1 MTALQTAS
9 VPPRDSVAELRRAVR
24 AETTRNVLRA
34 LAGSVLTFLLTIIA
48 VLAIWVGVLWIT
60 GVSPYIAKS
69 PADVWA
75 YLATDPDAAA
85 NRAELGANLLV
96 TLGNAFI
103 GFVAGLVAAL
113 ITAIAFHLSKGVE
126 HALMP
131 IAMLLRSV
139 PLVAFAPV
147 IIMIFQRD
155 VWTVAVMGGI
165 VVYFPALV
173 NIAFGL
179 KSASPQMNDV
189 VTVYGGNARTAL
201 RKVALPTSL
210 PAFFAAVRISV
221 PGAITGALLA
231 EWLATGT
238 GIGGVIGTYTSQA
251 QFTALWASVVAVTA
265 ASLVLYNLAQIVE
278 NVVLARMGMHPDR
291 SAISGSARA

>member
-24 AETTRNVLRA
+24 AETRRNVLRA
-34 LAGSVLTFLLTIIA
+34 LGGGVLTFLLTIIA

-113 ITAIAFHLSKGVE
+113 LTAIAFHLSKGVE

-291 SAISGSARA
+291 SAIGSSARV